1 MRLPLGTATIWAL
14 STPLHGPLLSCFRS
28 LLIAK
33 QPLPSFSSSFFP
45 DTEGD
50 TEGDTLVQRVW
61 FSALVS
67 AVGGALRRALRLL
80 KSSTSPSPTP
90 ALDL

>member
-1 MRLPLGTATIWAL
+1 MRLPLVGTLPL
-14 STPLHGPLLSCFRS
+14 SEPWYSLPGPLLSCFRS
-28 LLIAK
+28 LLTSKAA
-33 QPLPSFSSSFFP
+33 PFLVSAPSFFP

-67 AVGGALRRALRLL
+67 AVGGA
-80 KSSTSPSPTP
+80 
-90 ALDL
+90 